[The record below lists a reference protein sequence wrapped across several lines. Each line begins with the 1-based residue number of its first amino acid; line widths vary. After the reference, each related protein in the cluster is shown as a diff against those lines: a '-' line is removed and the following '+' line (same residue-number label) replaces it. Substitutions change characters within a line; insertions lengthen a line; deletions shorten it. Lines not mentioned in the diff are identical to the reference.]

1 MTKVI
6 VLFKMLLYLALNL
19 KTIIMNVLNL
29 RNDLIEVY
37 QQLRAGK
44 IRMSEAKEAANV
56 SGKIIS
62 TAKLQ
67 LEYNKTIQSKRKI
80 KFLDVDE

>member
-44 IRMSEAKEAANV
+44 IGMSEAKEAANV